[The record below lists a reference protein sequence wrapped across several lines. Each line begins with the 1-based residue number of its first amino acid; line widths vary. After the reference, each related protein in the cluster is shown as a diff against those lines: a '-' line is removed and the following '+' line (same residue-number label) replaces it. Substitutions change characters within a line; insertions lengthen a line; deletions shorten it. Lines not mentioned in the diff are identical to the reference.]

1 MPFFFA
7 RTFGFEFRD
16 QDTMRGFMNAVRL
29 GLLMACAWAVPAA
42 AQTRPDSAPSQDPAV
57 LGRALLDAGPDARVR
72 LDGQSL
78 EHAAMFG
85 TEDANE
91 QALLDQERV
100 IAQRREQ
107 MRVLEKLLS
116 EKPAADPHPP
126 AMIPLKPGA
135 DMNMPSLAPAP
146 SGSQLNRGTQD
157 TRRSLDDMQRRVDG
171 LRREADALSQRG
183 R

>member
-1 MPFFFA
+1 
-7 RTFGFEFRD
+7 
-16 QDTMRGFMNAVRL
+16 MRGFMNAARL
-29 GLLMACAWAVPAA
+29 GLLMACAWTLSAA
-42 AQTRPDSAPSQDPAV
+42 AQTRPDPAPSQDPAV

-78 EHAAMFG
+78 DHATMFG

-91 QALLDQERV
+91 QALLDQERA

-126 AMIPLKPGA
+126 AMIPLKPGV
-135 DMNMPSLAPAP
+135 DMTMPSLAPAP
-146 SGSQLNRGTQD
+146 SGSQLNRGTLD
-157 TRRSLDDMQRRVDG
+157 TRRSLDDMQRRVDA
-171 LRREADALSQRG
+171 LRREADTLSQRG